1 MLNSVKSLS
10 VSQNGIVQCS
20 GATKYRAKNQI
31 LPVKRRRQGKRLR
44 KLAEGELGARYTRG
58 GYKQSSSLCRAHTT
72 PQNQAKLQIQPTD
85 PRSTREG
92 NWDTLQGHQ
101 YSISPD
107 KFEMISARELSLHAE
122 IKNQNPG
129 NVVNENN

>member
-1 MLNSVKSLS
+1 MPRTYH
-10 VSQNGIVQCS
+10 
-20 GATKYRAKNQI
+20 A
-31 LPVKRRRQGKRLR
+31 P
-44 KLAEGELGARYTRG
+44 
-58 GYKQSSSLCRAHTT
+58 
-72 PQNQAKLQIQPTD
+72 NQAKLQIQPTD

-129 NVVNENN
+129 NVVNENNRSQLINIY